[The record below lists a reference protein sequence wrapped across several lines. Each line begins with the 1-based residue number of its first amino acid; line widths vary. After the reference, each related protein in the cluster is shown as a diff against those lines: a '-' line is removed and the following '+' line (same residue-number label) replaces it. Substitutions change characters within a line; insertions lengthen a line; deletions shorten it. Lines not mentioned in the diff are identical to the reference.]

1 MTTAERSEPTWGRN
15 PAIERKRQR
24 GKLVCLVL
32 LLYGL
37 AVTLL
42 FCLTP
47 MPSWF
52 ARLVPFALADLVLRN
67 WFDPT
72 WLFLLAALLA
82 LGGWLLLHGGRLWGR
97 EVILGVMLFYLLLSA
112 VLTPFYLIL
121 GTGLWDPDFVKTV
134 FSLCLCGFAYPIL
147 VLASLHAWNPRRK

>member
-52 ARLVPFALADLVLRN
+52 ARFVPFALADLVLRN

-82 LGGWLLLHGGRLWGR
+82 LGGWLLLGQALSPR
-97 EVILGVMLFYLLLSA
+97 ELLGCALMLAASVIAQLPEKRA
-112 VLTPFYLIL
+112 
-121 GTGLWDPDFVKTV
+121 
-134 FSLCLCGFAYPIL
+134 A
-147 VLASLHAWNPRRK
+147 